1 MPRKTSL
8 TVVVLLLAPLLVL
21 AQQQEKVDLNVIHKI
36 KTAELGGGGGFGGGG
51 GGGRGGSQVMNLMY
65 NLTDRYGPRLTNSPQ
80 FRAAGAWAEGQL
92 KEWGLS
98 NVHLEKWATPAD
110 NKIPSWQITSYSGAM
125 VEPTYMPIVGVPVAW
140 TAGTAGAVAGEA
152 MLALIQNQADM
163 DKFHGKLKGKI
174 VLNSVNAA
182 GTLGPLELP
191 FPTTPLARR
200 YTDSELTDL
209 VPELFPGAGCR
220 GGRGGA
226 RGGRA
231 GANANLTPE
240 ELQALQAKLRSFMKD
255 EGVLLTLQAN
265 ARGESGTLFGGG
277 AQNRMD
283 TTNLPQVSITAEHYN
298 RIARLLEH
306 SVPVKLQFDIRT
318 QFDTENT
325 DSFNVIAEIP
335 GSTKP
340 NELVMVGGHFDSW
353 HYGTGATDN
362 AAGSAIA
369 MEVMRILKSLNLKMD
384 RTVRMGLWGGEEQ
397 GLLGSRAYVKEHF
410 ADPTVM
416 KPTTEHDNFSS
427 YFNIDNGTGRIRG
440 IYLQG
445 NEMARPVFE
454 SWFAAL
460 KDLTPGVITIRNTG
474 GTDHQSYDGVGLPG
488 FQFIQDPMDY
498 DTRTHHSNMD
508 VYDRIQQ
515 PDMEQMAIIE
525 AVFVYNAAT
534 RPEKLP
540 RKDLPPPQPA
550 GRGGRGG
557 GAAARGGN

>member
-1 MPRKTSL
+1 MQRRTSL
-8 TVVVLLLAPLLVL
+8 MVLFLAPLLVT
-21 AQQQEKVDLNVIHKI
+21 AQQAEKVDLNVIHKI
-36 KTAELGGGGGFGGGG
+36 KTAELGGGGGGFGGGG
-51 GGGRGGSQVMNLMY
+51 GAGGGRGGSQVMNIMY

-80 FRAAGAWAEGQL
+80 FRAAGDWAVSYL
-92 KEWGLS
+92 KELGLS
-98 NVHLEKWATPAD
+98 NVHLEKWATPEN
-110 NKIPSWQITSYSGAM
+110 NKIPSWQVTGYSGAM
-125 VEPTYMPIVGVPVAW
+125 VEPTYMPIIGVPVAW
-140 TAGTAGAVAGEA
+140 TAGTGGPVTGEA
-152 MLALIQNQADM
+152 VLAIVQSQADM
-163 DKFHGKLKGKI
+163 DKFRGKLKGKI
-174 VLNSVNAA
+174 VLSTANASGVA
-182 GTLGPLELP
+182 GALDLP
-191 FPTTPLARR
+191 FPTSPLARR
-200 YTDSELTDL
+200 YTDAELSDL
-209 VPELFPGAGCR
+209 VPELLPTGGGR
-220 GGRGGA
+220 GGRGGG

-231 GANANLTPE
+231 GAFGNMTPE
-240 ELQALQAKLRSFMKD
+240 EIQAFQAKLRSYMKD
-255 EGVLLTLQAN
+255 EGVLLTLQASG
-265 ARGESGTLFGGG
+265 RGESGTLFGGG

-306 SVPVKLQFDIRT
+306 NVPVKLSFDIKAE
-318 QFDTENT
+318 FDTSKT

-362 AAGSAIA
+362 AAGSAVA

-384 RTVRMGLWGGEEQ
+384 RTVRMGLWGGEEE

-445 NEMARPVFE
+445 NEMARPIFE
-454 SWFAAL
+454 TWFAAL

-474 GTDHQSYDGVGLPG
+474 GTDHLSYDGVGLPG
-488 FQFIQDPMDY
+488 FQFVQDPMDY

-515 PDMEQMAIIE
+515 ADMEQMAIIE
-525 AVFVYNAAT
+525 AAFVYNAAT
-534 RPEKLP
+534 RPDKFP
-540 RKDLPPPQPA
+540 RKELPPPQPA

-557 GAAARGGN
+557 GN